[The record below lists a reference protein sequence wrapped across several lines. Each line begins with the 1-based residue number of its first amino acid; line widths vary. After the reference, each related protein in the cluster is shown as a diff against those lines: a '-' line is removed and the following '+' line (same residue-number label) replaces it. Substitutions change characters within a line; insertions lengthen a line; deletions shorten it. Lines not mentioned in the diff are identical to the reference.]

1 MLRQCSISDLN
12 KINFFLSEL
21 GCKTIEEDDLIN
33 NLHQYYVYQKN
44 NLIIGF
50 IGYSIYYDRA
60 ELDYLYVIEKYRK
73 KGIGNLMLD
82 YLINLVKEKCTNIS
96 LEVNTSNISAIN
108 LYKKKGF
115 KCAKVITNYYQ
126 NEDGFLMIKELD

>member
-108 LYKKKGF
+108 LYKKRALNALKWLLIIIRMKMGF
-115 KCAKVITNYYQ
+115 
-126 NEDGFLMIKELD
+126 